1 MSALM
6 LLPEA
11 IRPELLLAAVPI
23 GFVAGG
29 LAGLLGLGG
38 GLIFSPLFL
47 LLGLEPAQALA
58 TSTMAIVPT
67 TLASTHQ
74 HLQQGGLPRREFLWI
89 GAGSLGCGLLFSRL
103 GGAISGWVLLGLQCL
118 IYILLAIIVRAHPGG
133 TASDRARHQPGGL
146 GLLGVGSIAGVM
158 GSLLGLGG
166 GVLMVPLL
174 VRLQQL
180 PIVLAIRLSS
190 ASVLLS
196 TSVASMVLIAVGRGA
211 PVMGLIVGISAACGA
226 SLAASRVEKVPPGA
240 LALLLRLLAMGLAVY
255 TGSQAWQSYVGG

>member
-11 IRPELLLAAVPI
+11 IRPELLLAAVPVGI
-23 GFVAGG
+23 VAGG

-103 GGAISGWVLLGLQCL
+103 GGALSGWLLLGMQCA
-118 IYILLAIIVRAHPGG
+118 IYVVLTLIVRARPNG
-133 TASDRARHQPGGL
+133 TSSAQTPHRPGGL
-146 GLLGVGSIAGVM
+146 GLMGVGSIAGVL

-174 VRLQQL
+174 VRLQHL
-180 PIVLAIRLSS
+180 PIVVAIRLSS

-196 TSVASMVLIAVGRGA
+196 TAVASFVLVAVGRGA
-211 PVMGLIVGISAACGA
+211 PAMGLLVGVSAACGA
-226 SLAASRVEKVPPGA
+226 NLAAARIEQVPPAA
-240 LALLLRLLAMGLAVY
+240 LAMLLRLLAAGLAVY
-255 TGSQAWQSYVGG
+255 TGAQAWQAYVGS